1 MRPPTSMTRFLGTP
15 RIATTLCLG
24 CLATVVAWYAGEIPW
39 WLALGALFFIPT
51 VRKAVQDVRRYDQWY
66 GAWQGMGNA
75 SGDATPK
82 RPEHRQ
88 GVFPRWVNVTL
99 AVLSLA
105 VILIFATSPVANPAV
120 RKDMTVFL
128 WGFAVYLLCKTIA
141 AIRRR
146 RLLRIAGTASA
157 GGSKP
162 AAKAEIVRW
171 TLPRAASA
179 PSRADAMRNVPDY
192 CARLMAGH

>member
-15 RIATTLCLG
+15 RIATTLGLG

-88 GVFPRWVNVTL
+88 GV
-99 AVLSLA
+99 
-105 VILIFATSPVANPAV
+105 SP
-120 RKDMTVFL
+120 D
-128 WGFAVYLLCKTIA
+128 G
-141 AIRRR
+141 
-146 RLLRIAGTASA
+146 
-157 GGSKP
+157 
-162 AAKAEIVRW
+162 
-171 TLPRAASA
+171 
-179 PSRADAMRNVPDY
+179 
-192 CARLMAGH
+192 